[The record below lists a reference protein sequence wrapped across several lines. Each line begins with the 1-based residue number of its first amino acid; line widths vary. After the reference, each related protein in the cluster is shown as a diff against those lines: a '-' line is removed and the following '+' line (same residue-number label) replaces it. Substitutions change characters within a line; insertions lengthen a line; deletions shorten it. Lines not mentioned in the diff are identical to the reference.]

1 MSRARSSNP
10 RRRAKP
16 PSEKAQRSKGPVVYH
31 RRGQQR
37 LQTEIIPTPPAGSTQ
52 FAYTPE
58 MSMQNIYRSLKLPR
72 SSGTGSVTTKT
83 ELGLQVVHFFDYITY
98 DAVAGG
104 IPQDIT
110 SFWWDV
116 AQNLFSNDVNATGD
130 KMLTFNRV
138 RRLELYAL
146 PVKGFATV
154 GSGETPVDTNATGM
168 YTVQFQVP
176 GIESNESISNIP
188 VDAALATNT
197 QVTNVLPQIDTMWKK
212 VGQANLDKT
221 FMSGVVR
228 PVFDKSDQCL
238 FQISVRDPVSYDPYI
253 PATED
258 NNLTIRFK
266 VVLHVDN
273 PIATTQESY
282 LALFR
287 NEDWGKP
294 GLNQNGSAYPG
305 TAPEYVQINL
315 TGKLDKFR

>member
-1 MSRARSSNP
+1 
-10 RRRAKP
+10 
-16 PSEKAQRSKGPVVYH
+16 
-31 RRGQQR
+31 
-37 LQTEIIPTPPAGSTQ
+37 
-52 FAYTPE
+52 
-58 MSMQNIYRSLKLPR
+58 
-72 SSGTGSVTTKT
+72 VTTKT

-98 DAVAGG
+98 DAAAGG
-104 IPQDIT
+104 VPQDVT

-154 GSGETPVDTNATGM
+154 GSGTTPVDTNATGL

-188 VDAALATNT
+188 VDNALATNT
-197 QVTNVLPQIDTMWKK
+197 QVTNVLPQIDTKWKK
-212 VGQANLDKT
+212 VGAANLDKT

-238 FQISVRDPVSYDPYI
+238 FQISVRDPVSYEPYI
-253 PATED
+253 PAAED

-266 VVLHVDN
+266 AVLHVDN

-294 GLNQNGSAYPG
+294 GQAQNGSAYPG
-305 TAPEYVQINL
+305 TSPEYVQINL
-315 TGKLDKFR
+315 SGKLDKFR